1 MWNNQDSFS
10 FFNKNY
16 IFSFIYLFIIIIII
30 IIIFCVLK
38 HISIYYNL
46 LHNILPYIIIES
58 KMQYVFL
65 PIIFFFLKDI
75 DFLIEYILYIRM
87 WSHYFEMDL
96 GLSLKVSSTILIF
109 CIYIIWN
116 FAAHCLGLWL
126 VYS

>member
-16 IFSFIYLFIIIIII
+16 IFSFIYLFIYFFF
-30 IIIFCVLK
+30 FCVLK

-65 PIIFFFLKDI
+65 PKFFFFKEKDM